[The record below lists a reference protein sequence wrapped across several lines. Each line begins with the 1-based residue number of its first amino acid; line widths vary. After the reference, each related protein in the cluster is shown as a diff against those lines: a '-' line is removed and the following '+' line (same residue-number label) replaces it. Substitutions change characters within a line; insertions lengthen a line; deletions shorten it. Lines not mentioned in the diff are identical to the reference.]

1 MFICCWLIS
10 WICNDAFSALS
21 CIQLVQNPGVSI
33 VGYSQ
38 PDRFFQPYKKL
49 KERRDGLVVW
59 MLIYQPIPR
68 RLTSAETKE
77 FIGRLNQFPLKYDH
91 LLKNHFVKQKAHTT
105 VWYRLWHLHQ
115 IWLHFPL
122 IDIHEINENVNW
134 NGMQG
139 FSVRF
144 LFINLTIQQFN
155 VLLTVS

>member
-49 KERRDGLVVW
+49 KERRDELVVW
-59 MLIYQPIPR
+59 MLVYQPIPR
-68 RLTSAETKE
+68 HHISRDERVYWEIESVPIEIWSLAKKSFCQT
-77 FIGRLNQFPLKYDH
+77 
-91 LLKNHFVKQKAHTT
+91 KAHTT
-105 VWYRLWHLHQ
+105 VWYRLRHLHQ